1 MEKAGSGAPEP
12 NMQVC
17 PKCYAKNDADAMHC
31 MECGTSFLPDSDA
44 DSEIYLELSQA
55 NLHRTRGEH
64 AEAIEACL
72 SILRKFPS
80 NFSAHILLGD
90 LHSEMGD
97 FDQAIQWFEMA
108 KDLHPNDKTVDGK
121 IEELRQREREAEKLL
136 TGEPEPSVIKANHLP
151 AYIAAVVAIVIVV
164 AAIAYISG
172 RATERSTYTQAEVV
186 DDPIMIDSSDLV
198 ANNSGATPVQ
208 EDPETG
214 AEPQE
219 NTPGEVEPN
228 NSPVDVPATE
238 LDIIEILRDP
248 RGPSII
254 ARIRLPQN
262 VQEYAYA
269 QAAAKQLLQQHQNVL
284 FVNIRLENGGNAM
297 FVADAYRSDFAQD
310 EEGGGVLRNVWPPPT
325 TTPNQQ
331 SG

>member
-17 PKCYAKNDADAMHC
+17 PKCFAKNDADAMHC

-72 SILRKFPS
+72 SILRRFPS
-80 NFSAHILLGD
+80 NFSAHILLGE
-90 LHSEMGD
+90 LHTEMGD

-108 KDLHPNDKTVDGK
+108 KDLHPNDKTVDAK
-121 IEELRQREREAEKLL
+121 IEELRQREREAEQLL
-136 TGEPEPSVIKANHLP
+136 TGEPAPSAIKANHLP
-151 AYIAAVVAIVIVV
+151 AYIAAVVALVIVV
-164 AAIAYISG
+164 GAIAYISG
-172 RATERSTYTQAEVV
+172 RATERSSTIQAEVV
-186 DDPIMIDSSDLV
+186 DEPITIDSNDLI
-198 ANNSGATPVQ
+198 ANNSSTVPTQDDQ
-208 EDPETG
+208 ETEP
-214 AEPQE
+214 EPQQ
-219 NTPGEVEPN
+219 NDPTAVEP
-228 NSPVDVPATE
+228 SDPPVGTPATE

-254 ARIRLPQN
+254 ARVRIPQN
-262 VQEYAYA
+262 VQEYSYA
-269 QAAAKQLLQQHQNVL
+269 QLAARKLLELHQNVL
-284 FVNIRLENGGNAM
+284 FVNIRLENSGTVL
-297 FVADAYRSDFAQD
+297 FVADAYRSDFAAD

-325 TTPNQQ
+325 TTPNN
-331 SG
+331 